1 MFLKVT
7 FVFLIVIL
15 IMNLLEELTFFKG
28 TNENIILPIFL
39 TIINSPSILMEVF
52 PFIFLISCLYF
63 FIELIEKN
71 ELSIY
76 KVYGL
81 TNIKILQMIGTIS
94 FFLV

>member
-1 MFLKVT
+1 MKTSFYL
-7 FVFLIVIL
+7 
-15 IMNLLEELTFFKG
+15 
-28 TNENIILPIFL
+28 FL

-81 TNIKILQMIGTIS
+81 TNIKILQMIGLFLFSWFNHIN
-94 FFLV
+94 FFL

>member
-1 MFLKVT
+1 
-7 FVFLIVIL
+7 
-15 IMNLLEELTFFKG
+15 
-28 TNENIILPIFL
+28 
-39 TIINSPSILMEVF
+39 MEVF